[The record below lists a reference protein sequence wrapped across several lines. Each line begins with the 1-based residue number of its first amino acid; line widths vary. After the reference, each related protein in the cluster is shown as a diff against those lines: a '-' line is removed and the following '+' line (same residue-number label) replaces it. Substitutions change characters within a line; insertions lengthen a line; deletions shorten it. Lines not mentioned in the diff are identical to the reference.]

1 MDAITARHAAAD
13 ISAALLELLRRL
25 EALGYAFVT
34 PTPDTHGHVRR
45 RSPAGADDAL
55 RDIFG
60 WSRPFAAEL
69 LDPELLEL
77 VRRADV
83 VRPSPEGLRLDIRV
97 SSVGGRLYLHSA
109 PTGDADAV
117 FLGPDTYRYE
127 RFLRQ
132 QLGTDPTFE
141 TALDIGVGAG
151 VGAITLAAARPDA
164 RVIGAD
170 INVRALDLS
179 RVNAAHAGLDIE
191 LRECSGL
198 PPEPERF
205 DLVAAN
211 PPYVAGDGGRIYR
224 DGGDQ
229 LGAALAL
236 KWVCGAAG
244 RLAPGGRFLLYTGSA
259 IVAGRDGVREALVA
273 LAKAREL
280 HLAYDEID
288 PDVFGGMLRQDA
300 YRDVERIAA
309 IGAVLTAP
317 AAS

>member
-13 ISAALLELLRRL
+13 TSGALLELLRRL
-25 EALGYAFVT
+25 DALGYAFVT

-45 RSPAGADDAL
+45 RSTAAGPDDTL

-60 WSRPFAAEL
+60 WSRPFAADLLEPGL
-69 LDPELLEL
+69 LDL

-83 VRPSPEGLRLDIRV
+83 VRPCPEGLRLDIRV
-97 SSVGGRLYLHSA
+97 STVGGRLYLHSA

-132 QLGTDPTFE
+132 QLGDRPAFG

-151 VGAITLAAARPDA
+151 VGAMTLASGRPEA
-164 RVIGAD
+164 RVMGAD
-170 INVRALDLS
+170 INARALALAGI
-179 RVNAAHAGLDIE
+179 NAAHAGLEIE

-198 PPEPERF
+198 PPEPARF
-205 DLVAAN
+205 DVICAN
-211 PPYVAGDGGRIYR
+211 PPYIAGEGGRIYR

-236 KWVCGAAG
+236 KWAHAAAG
-244 RLAPGGRFLLYTGSA
+244 RLTPGGRFLLYTGSA
-259 IVAGRDGVREALVA
+259 IVAGRDGVHEALCA
-273 LAKAREL
+273 LARARGL
-280 HLAYDEID
+280 GLAYEEID

-309 IGAVLTAP
+309 VGAVLTA
-317 AAS
+317 A